1 MQNKLLSPKVLLPT
15 SLLAALFVAVMRI
28 VEYKSYYQADTGLLK
43 GSYVF
48 TIIALA
54 VTAVITAVLSLF
66 TLKDKEEFKLNTDKN
81 LFSGVTGIVSA
92 LIMLYSSGW
101 ILARWFGY
109 KTGRIYSSVG
119 TESSF
124 MLPLVIFSV
133 LTAVFLIAYSL
144 TGFGRKNVIEKVQY
158 IGLFP
163 TFWGLV
169 FLLYLFTNDSTYIV
183 KSENYY
189 ILLGAVSI
197 LSSVLSFVRAFV
209 FKDTGKRAKL
219 MRACLPC
226 SIILSLGFSLSEIY
240 FALTG
245 FERLKSMP
253 IGVSLIYLAMGIFEL
268 GALLVA
274 KTADNA

>member
-1 MQNKLLSPKVLLPT
+1 MQNKLLSPKAMLPT
-15 SLLAALFVAVMRI
+15 SLLAAFFVAVMRI

-48 TIIALA
+48 TIIALV
-54 VTAVITAVLSLF
+54 VTAVITAVLTVF
-66 TLKDKEEFKLNTDKN
+66 TLKDKKEFRLNTDKN

-92 LIMLYSSGW
+92 LIMFYSSGW

-109 KTGRIYSSVG
+109 KTGAIYSSVG

-124 MLPLVIFSV
+124 MLPLAIFSV
-133 LTAVFLIAYSL
+133 LTAVFLIAYSCV
-144 TGFGRKNVIEKVQY
+144 GFGKKNVFEKAQY
-158 IGLFP
+158 LGLFP

-189 ILLGAVSI
+189 ILLGAVSV

-226 SIILSLGFSLSEIY
+226 SIILSLGFSFSEIY
-240 FALTG
+240 FSLTG

-253 IGVSLIYLAMGIFEL
+253 IGVSLIYLAMGIFEM
-268 GALLVA
+268 GALSLTKA
-274 KTADNA
+274 KD

>member
-1 MQNKLLSPKVLLPT
+1 MQNKLLSPKVMLPT

-54 VTAVITAVLSLF
+54 VTVVITAALALF
-66 TLKDKEEFKLNTDKN
+66 ALKDKEEFKLNTDKN

-92 LIMLYSSGW
+92 LIMFYSSGW

-124 MLPLVIFSV
+124 MLPLAIFSV
-133 LTAVFLIAYSL
+133 LTAFFLIAYSL
-144 TGFGRKNVIEKVQY
+144 TGFGRKNVIEKAQY

-268 GALLVA
+268 GALSMT
-274 KTADNA
+274 KTED

>member
-15 SLLAALFVAVMRI
+15 SLLAAVFVAVMRI

-54 VTAVITAVLSLF
+54 VTAVITAVLAVSA
-66 TLKDKEEFKLNTDKN
+66 LKDKEEFKLDCEKN
-81 LFSGVTGIVSA
+81 LISGVTGVVSA
-92 LIMLYSSGW
+92 VIMVYSSVW
-101 ILARWFGY
+101 IFLRWFGY
-109 KTGRIYSSVG
+109 KTGMIYSSIG

-124 MLPLVIFSV
+124 MLLLAIFSI
-133 LTAVFLIAYSL
+133 LTAVFLFAYSL
-144 TGFGRKNVIEKVQY
+144 VGFGKKSVFEKAQY
-158 IGLFP
+158 FGLFP

-189 ILLGAVSI
+189 ILLGAVAI
-197 LSSVLSFVRAFV
+197 LSSILSFVRAFV

-219 MRACLPC
+219 TRACLPC
-226 SIILSLGFSLSEIY
+226 SIILSLGFSFSEIY
-240 FALTG
+240 FSLTG

-253 IGVSLIYLAMGIFEL
+253 IGVSLIYLAMGIFGL
-268 GALLVA
+268 GALSRTKA
-274 KTADNA
+274 QD